1 MRWSFA
7 LALVLLAPAARAEAL
22 VAEPRPPPDPPE
34 DLPVEADTS
43 PITLGP
49 VPQGNAS
56 LVVGGAAAGP
66 GERFWDHG
74 EVHLGLRGDCMFLR
88 EGARDFGLGPYG
100 EIGTWA
106 FNQLQLGAGVS
117 FHLPVHRD
125 LPLVVSAGGHARFA
139 DDDLGVV
146 APGAGGAVFWGF
158 RGFDRH
164 ARYALAAGLLVD
176 LRHSAPF
183 SGGPGE
189 TMLTVAAQID
199 ATLIAVPFVLLGGLI
214 AGPTEEARDID

>member
-1 MRWSFA
+1 MRWSLA
-7 LALVLLAPAARAEAL
+7 LALVLFAQVFLAAAARAE
-22 VAEPRPPPDPPE
+22 
-34 DLPVEADTS
+34 DLAVD
-43 PITLGP
+43 P

-88 EGARDFGLGPYG
+88 EGASDFGLGPYG

-125 LPLVVSAGGHARFA
+125 LPLVLSAGGHARFA

-146 APGAGGAVFWGF
+146 APGAGGSIFWGF

-176 LRHSAPF
+176 LRHSAPL

-189 TMLTVAAQID
+189 TMLTIAAQVD

-214 AGPTEEARDID
+214 TGPTSEARAVE

>member
-1 MRWSFA
+1 MTMRWSFA
-7 LALVLLAPAARAEAL
+7 LAPVLLAPAARAEAL
-22 VAEPRPPPDPPE
+22 PVEPRPVEARP
-34 DLPVEADTS
+34 LAVEADPAS
-43 PITLGP
+43 LPLGP
-49 VPQGNAS
+49 TPQGNAS

-66 GERFWDHG
+66 GERFWEHG

-88 EGARDFGLGPYG
+88 EGPNDFGLGPYG

-117 FHLPVHRD
+117 FHVPVHRD

-139 DDDLGVV
+139 DDDLGLV
-146 APGAGGAVFWGF
+146 APGAGGSIFWGF

-176 LRHSAPF
+176 LRHSAPL
-183 SGGPGE
+183 SGEPGE
-189 TMLTVAAQID
+189 TMFTVAAQID
-199 ATLIAVPFVLLGGLI
+199 AALIAVPFILLGGLI
-214 AGPTEEARDID
+214 AGPTGEARDID